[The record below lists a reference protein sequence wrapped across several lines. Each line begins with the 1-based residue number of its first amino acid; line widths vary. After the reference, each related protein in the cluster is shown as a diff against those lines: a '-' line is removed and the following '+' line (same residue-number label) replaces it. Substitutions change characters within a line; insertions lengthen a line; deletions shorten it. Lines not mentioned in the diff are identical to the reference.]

1 VLHPWSAFDG
11 SYGNMNNWPPHT
23 YNNPDTCNNIQ
34 GYAPKC
40 NLNDTISGAKNRDA
54 TYKVRLFNDAYYSGA
69 YQTIYPLTSVT
80 QVAYNDRISSL
91 CWNAG
96 DSMQLLA
103 RRVTAVVITAAI
115 GVVSFG
121 VATSVVA
128 QSRVQ
133 PAGVGGAAPTGAA
146 SDASAAVEELK
157 LGQVTDVRVGSDIV
171 FPSTLPNVARGSEC
185 GLPG

>member
-1 VLHPWSAFDG
+1 MLTAAVGGAVLGLSLAPGVALASGHTCSSGDVCVYNDSLNFGPPDDPYASSVLHPWSAFDG

-54 TYKVRLFNDAYYSGA
+54 TDKVRLFNDAYYSGA

-80 QVAYNDRISSL
+80 QVAYNDQISSL

-96 DSMQLLA
+96 T
-103 RRVTAVVITAAI
+103 VC
-115 GVVSFG
+115 SF
-121 VATSVVA
+121 
-128 QSRVQ
+128 
-133 PAGVGGAAPTGAA
+133 
-146 SDASAAVEELK
+146 
-157 LGQVTDVRVGSDIV
+157 
-171 FPSTLPNVARGSEC
+171 
-185 GLPG
+185 